1 MRIHTAL
8 HLLCAVVSGGVT
20 GGQIGDG
27 RGRLDFDLPDG
38 APERDAVAAELNRLV
53 AADLPVSTRW
63 ITDAELDARPDL
75 VRTMRVKPPTGRSE
89 ERRVGKECVS
99 TCRSRWSPYH

>member
-89 ERRVGKECVS
+89 EHTSELQS
-99 TCRSRWSPYH
+99 LMPNS